1 MHKYHTS
8 KEYFWEDMQGRL
20 TSVVALGGKRADR
33 DLSLYKLYSTTISA
47 ISQSLCT
54 SHFFAIAHFLPVL
67 SSSSSRVNTVTSS
80 MKPSLNPSVPGGT
93 TSSGVLLY
101 ACIWQHMQPLFSAAA
116 SFFLLDWSSFGGKDN
131 DLFSVSNTI

>member
-8 KEYFWEDMQGRL
+8 KEYFWEDMQGKL
-20 TSVVALGGKRADR
+20 TSVVALGGKRANR
-33 DLSLYKLYSTTISA
+33 DLSLYLHNHICNFPK
-47 ISQSLCT
+47 SLCI
-54 SHFFAIAHFLPVL
+54 SHFFAVAHILPIS

-80 MKPSLNPSVPGGT
+80 MKPSLNASVPGGT
-93 TSSGVLLY
+93 ISSGVLLY

-116 SFFLLDWSSFGGKDN
+116 SFFLLDWSSFEGKDN